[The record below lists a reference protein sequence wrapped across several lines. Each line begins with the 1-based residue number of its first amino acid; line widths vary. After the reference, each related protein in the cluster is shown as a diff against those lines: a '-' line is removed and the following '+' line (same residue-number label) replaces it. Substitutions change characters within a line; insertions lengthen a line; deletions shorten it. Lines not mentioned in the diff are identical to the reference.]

1 MQHQEQDPDMQSDE
15 TSFELIVTH
24 VGHACLYLSKTK
36 YTGGQDLVLPLPL
49 SYP

>member
-1 MQHQEQDPDMQSDE
+1 MWSDE

-24 VGHACLYLSKTK
+24 VGHVCLYLSKTK

>member
-15 TSFELIVTH
+15 KSFGLVVTH
-24 VGHACLYLSKTK
+24 IGHACLYLCKTK
-36 YTGGQDLVLPLPL
+36 YTGSQDLGLPLPL